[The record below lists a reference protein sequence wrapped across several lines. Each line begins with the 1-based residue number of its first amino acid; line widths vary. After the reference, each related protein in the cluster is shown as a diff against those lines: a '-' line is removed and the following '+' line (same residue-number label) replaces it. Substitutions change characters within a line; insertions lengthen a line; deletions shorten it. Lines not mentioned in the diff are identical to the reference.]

1 MTPRIPPRAALTTVA
16 LLIACAAP
24 PPPAPTPPAVAPHVR
39 HLLGSAVSGVRPH
52 RDPPDTSAAHAVLA
66 EVEFR
71 FAPRS
76 IDALRNDD
84 SASEALAPHTRALIG
99 PRQPA
104 PLRGVATRARGARR
118 LRVPVSD
125 FASAHRFEALRLSA
139 SRALILPETTA
150 EVVLRSTGAD
160 FEPGSNPELGVALH
174 RSAAGIVECVLMVGA
189 QHDPTRELLLLDVAP
204 KVDEPALDLALPSPF
219 DPASTLLISIA
230 LRSPEADP
238 SVAQELAI
246 LLPTAREDFARAR
259 AESREATDLLSAE
272 AARSATIRA
281 ALAHLP
287 STLERRRA
295 VVFLGESA
303 GAPLLVDLALTTND
317 SELTALIEA
326 LTGDTT
332 TTATT
337 AATTAADDA
346 WHFESRAWHFLAEQL
361 DRGSIDDALRGMLLR
376 VAGEAGRFPGAVAAL
391 LARANSKRDLDALL
405 IDENFAMLG
414 TSDPAARVRAYDWLA
429 ARGKAPPG
437 FDPLADRDRRR
448 DALQAHQDA
457 LDAAA
462 EDK

>member
-1 MTPRIPPRAALTTVA
+1 MTPKFPPRAALTTVA

-52 RDPPDTSAAHAVLA
+52 RDPPDTSPAHAVLA

-71 FAPRS
+71 FAPRA
-76 IDALRNDD
+76 IDALREDD

-99 PRQPA
+99 PRQTA
-104 PLRGVATRARGARR
+104 PLRGVATRARGARL
-118 LRVPVSD
+118 LRVSVSD
-125 FASAHRFEALRLSA
+125 FAGAHRFETLRLSA

-174 RSAAGIVECVLMVGA
+174 RSTAGLVVCMLMVGA
-189 QHDPTRELLLLDVAP
+189 QHDPERELLLLDVAP
-204 KVDEPALDLALPSPF
+204 KVDEPALALALPSPF

-230 LRSPEADP
+230 LRSPDTDP

-259 AESREATDLLSAE
+259 AESREATELLSAE

-337 AATTAADDA
+337 AATAADDA
-346 WHFESRAWHFLAEQL
+346 WHFESRAWSFLAEQL

-391 LARANSKRDLDALL
+391 LARANSRRDLDALL

-462 EDK
+462 EGK

>member
-1 MTPRIPPRAALTTVA
+1 MTPKIPPRAALMTVA

-24 PPPAPTPPAVAPHVR
+24 PPPAPKPPAVAPHVR
-39 HLLGSAVSGVRPH
+39 HLLGSAVSGVRPD
-52 RDPPDTSAAHAVLA
+52 RDPADSSAAHAVLA

-71 FAPRS
+71 FAPRA
-76 IDALRNDD
+76 IDALRKDD
-84 SASEALAPHTRALIG
+84 SVSEALAPHLRALIG
-99 PRQPA
+99 PRQTA
-104 PLRGVATRARGARR
+104 PLRGVATRARGARL
-118 LRVPVSD
+118 LRVPVND
-125 FASAHRFEALRLSA
+125 FAGAHRFEALRLSA
-139 SRALILPETTA
+139 SRAAILPETTA

-174 RSAAGIVECVLMVGA
+174 RSTAGTVVCMLMVGA
-189 QHDPTRELLLLDVAP
+189 QHDPKRELLLLDVAP
-204 KVDEPALDLALPSPF
+204 KIDEPALALALPSPF
-219 DPASTLLISIA
+219 DPASTLLVSVA
-230 LRSPEADP
+230 LRSPDADP
-238 SVAQELAI
+238 NVAQELAI

-259 AESREATDLLSAE
+259 AESREATELLSAE
-272 AARSATIRA
+272 QVRSATIRA

-303 GAPLLVDLALTTND
+303 GAPLLVDLALTAND
-317 SELTALIEA
+317 RELTALIDA
-326 LTGDTT
+326 LIGDTSA
-332 TTATT
+332 ATT
-337 AATTAADDA
+337 ADATTAADDA
-346 WHFESRAWHFLAEQL
+346 WHFESRAWRFLTDQL

-405 IDENFAMLG
+405 IEENFAMLG

-429 ARGKAPPG
+429 ARGKAPPD

-448 DALQAHQDA
+448 AALQAHQNA

-462 EDK
+462 EGK